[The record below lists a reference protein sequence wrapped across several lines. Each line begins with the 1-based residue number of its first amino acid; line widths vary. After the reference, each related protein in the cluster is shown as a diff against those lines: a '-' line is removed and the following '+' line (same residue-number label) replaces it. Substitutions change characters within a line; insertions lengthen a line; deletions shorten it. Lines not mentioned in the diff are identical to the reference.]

1 MIRYLKTGQ
10 KAAAAGFR
18 HDGNRDDMQSLE
30 GIEPWGAILLIKIA
44 PYGSIP
50 PIDYLRSPMARP

>member
-18 HDGNRDDMQSLE
+18 HDGKREDMQSLE
-30 GIEPWGAILLIKIA
+30 GIEP
-44 PYGSIP
+44 
-50 PIDYLRSPMARP
+50 